1 MNWIVV
7 FDRGKKDK
15 YVESFNM
22 SGGDNVEEVV
32 AKFKSLFG
40 NDYYRIVSVV
50 PMSKQQYEDYYNFEN
65 NNVRKVVEDN
75 ITSMRDRIALNV
87 GSYEED

>member
-22 SGGDNVEEVV
+22 SGGNCVEEVIE
-32 AKFKSLFG
+32 KFRTLFG
-40 NDYYRIVSVV
+40 NDYRIVSIV
-50 PMSKQQYEDYYNFEN
+50 PMGKQHYEEYYNFEDDS
-65 NNVRKVVEDN
+65 VRKVVEDN
-75 ITSMRDRIALNV
+75 IDSMRDRIALNV